1 MVEEHCVVSVLN
13 MHGHKLRFYYSYFKS
28 RLGTLA
34 NKLHTT
40 YNNIQHTSVRWAL
53 ISSDNLSCVSLIS
66 IKSNSQNSTCI
77 PKFKCKIYINSNFLK
92 PPFVLNFCI
101 ESNLIS
107 LVTLYVCIKLGEIT
121 CIIAVSYRYNGSAMI
136 AFVLYIIIIVFT
148 RCGDVSHKLVDVW
161 LTITTWCCYLSY
173 PSGSL
178 YRCLCLIRRKRGYEC
193 ATQKF

>member
-1 MVEEHCVVSVLN
+1 
-13 MHGHKLRFYYSYFKS
+13 MHSHKLCFYYSYFKS

-40 YNNIQHTSVRWAL
+40 NNSIQHTSVRWAL
-53 ISSDNLSCVSLIS
+53 ISSDNLICVSSIS
-66 IKSNSQNSTCI
+66 INSNSQILTCI
-77 PKFKCKIYINSNFLK
+77 PKFKCKICIDANFVT
-92 PPFVLNFCI
+92 PPFVLNFSI

-107 LVTLYVCIKLGEIT
+107 LVTLYVCTKLGEIT
-121 CIIAVSYRYNGSAMI
+121 CIIAVSYRYWYNGTTMI
-136 AFVLYIIIIVFT
+136 AFVLYNIIIVFT

-161 LTITTWCCYLSY
+161 LTITTWSCYLSY